1 MQEDCKKPHLVDLLP
16 FLIVS
21 STVEKILVSTRF
33 CHFGR
38 VYTTRQV
45 WKSRSVQFLRYS
57 GVRHTDRHFSKPFT
71 VTLPKREGQ
80 LYYIIERCP
89 LLLKVTPVIIELMKR
104 CEVLRGAHCYSW
116 GNEEM
121 RGVERW
127 PLLFVN

>member
-1 MQEDCKKPHLVDLLP
+1 MFKDSNLLCWKEESLRQPHASLDARRLKEDTPSKFLTLL
-16 FLIVS
+16 IS
-21 STVEKILVSTRF
+21 ARS
-33 CHFGR
+33 CHFGG

-104 CEVLRGAHCYSW
+104 CEVLRGAHCYS
-116 GNEEM
+116 
-121 RGVERW
+121 
-127 PLLFVN
+127 